1 MSKSIFWQG
10 NLKEKR
16 ICLENSLW
24 NTQGYTTFFIPYKS
38 KYAFK
43 LVKSSQDKG
52 EPSFCHPPLHSGQ
65 WEWEDRKVLGIQ
77 WANHSGDPLP
87 VAQFQPLCGGG

>member
-1 MSKSIFWQG
+1 MSKPIFWQG

-24 NTQGYTTFFIPYKS
+24 NTQGYMTFFIPYTS

-43 LVKSSQDKG
+43 LVKSSKDTR
-52 EPSFCHPPLHSGQ
+52 EPSFCHPPLHHGKL
-65 WEWEDRKVLGIQ
+65 EWKDRNVLGIQ
-77 WANHSGDPLP
+77 WANHSGDSLL
-87 VAQFQPLCGGG
+87 VV